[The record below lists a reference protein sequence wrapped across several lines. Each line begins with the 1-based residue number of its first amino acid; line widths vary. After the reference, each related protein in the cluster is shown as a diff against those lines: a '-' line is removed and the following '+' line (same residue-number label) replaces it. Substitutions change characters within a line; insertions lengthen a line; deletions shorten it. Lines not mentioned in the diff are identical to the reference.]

1 MSPPEAVNASD
12 TRARLLIVDDVRE
25 NLHALMNVLRDDYLL
40 LAATSGEKALALAR
54 RHPQPDLILLDIKMP
69 GMDGYSVLTT
79 LKLDAAT
86 ADIPVIFVT
95 ALAEAADEARGLK
108 MGAADYITKPV
119 NPELLRVRV
128 RNQLELRRYRRQ
140 PVLYDIAA
148 HADPA
153 HPPSLLVVDD
163 VPENLHALLEALKGE
178 FRIQVAS
185 NGAKALEAVQS
196 QTPPDLILLDILM
209 PDMDA
214 YEVCRRVKAT
224 PAGNRIPV
232 IFVTMVGAVQDKVR
246 GFAVGASDYI
256 TKPFD
261 IDEVRARIR
270 VHLELARLRRFLE
283 DLVAQRSAMLQVSEE
298 KYRTLAHRDALTG
311 LSNRVLFAEQLDQAI
326 AQAERSQGQFA
337 LMVLN
342 LDKFAAINES
352 FGHGLGDQLLIEV
365 ARRLR
370 TVLPNGEAIARVGG
384 DEFHI
389 LLERDEAAPWMD
401 LSAQRLIEALAQ
413 PFDLEDRRLYVGA
426 SIGIAL
432 YPDDGRSADVLL
444 SHADAA
450 LHRAKDEGRS
460 TLRFFSPDMTRQ
472 ARERLTLEADLRHA
486 LEEQQLRLHYQ
497 PQLDLASGQIVGLEA
512 LVRWQ
517 HPQRGLVSPAQ
528 FIPMAEE
535 SGLIVPLGDWVLRE
549 ACRQIKAWETQ
560 GLAPRQTAVNISA
573 VQLSRS
579 DLVNTVRQALTQ
591 ADLPPHRL
599 ELEITESCL
608 VVDRDRA
615 IHSLGELRGL
625 GLRLSVDDFGTGYS
639 SLAYLQQLAVHKLK
653 VDISFVRD
661 ITTNPG
667 NASIVRAI
675 IALGHSLGLEIVAE
689 GVETAEQAAQ
699 LRELGCQVIQGYL
712 VSRPLPA
719 DDITRL
725 LSARPA
731 GPLGLAAAAPSGT
744 QPG

>member
-1 MSPPEAVNASD
+1 MSPSPHTEPHPDPHEARDA
-12 TRARLLIVDDVRE
+12 RARLLIVDDVRE

-69 GMDGYSVLTT
+69 GMDGYSVLTA

-119 NPELLRVRV
+119 NAELLRVRV

-163 VPENLHALLEALKGE
+163 VPENLHALIEALKGE

-185 NGAKALEAVQS
+185 HGAKALEVVLGPA
-196 QTPPDLILLDILM
+196 PPDLILLDILM
-209 PDMDA
+209 PDMDG
-214 YEVCRRVKAT
+214 YEVCRRVKAS
-224 PAGNRIPV
+224 PSGNRIPV
-232 IFVTMVGAVQDKVR
+232 IFVSMVGAVQDKVR
-246 GFAVGASDYI
+246 GFALGASDYI

-261 IDEVRARIR
+261 IEEVRARIR
-270 VHLELARLRRFLE
+270 AHLELARLRRFLE

-298 KYRTLAHRDALTG
+298 KYRTLAHRDPLTG

-326 AQAERSQGQFA
+326 AQAERSQRQFA
-337 LMVLN
+337 LLVLD
-342 LDKFAAINES
+342 LDKFAAVNES

-370 TVLPNGEAIARVGG
+370 TLLPEGDAIARVGG

-389 LLERDEAAPWMD
+389 LLDRDEAAPWMD
-401 LSAQRLIEALAQ
+401 LSAQRLIEALSQ
-413 PFDLEDRRLYVGA
+413 PFDLEGQRLYVGA

-432 YPDDGRSADVLL
+432 YPDDGRSAAVLQ

-450 LHRAKDEGRS
+450 LHRAKAEGRN

-486 LEEQQLRLHYQ
+486 LQDGQLRLHYQ
-497 PQLDLASGQIVGLEA
+497 PQLDLASGRIVGLEA

-517 HPQRGLVSPAQ
+517 HPQRGLVSPAA

-560 GLAPRQTAVNISA
+560 GLAPRHTAVNISA
-573 VQLSRS
+573 VQLGRG
-579 DLVNTVRQALTQ
+579 DLVHSVRQALAQ
-591 ADLPPHRL
+591 ADLAPQRL
-599 ELEITESCL
+599 ELEITESFL
-608 VVDRDRA
+608 MGDRDRA
-615 IHSLGELRGL
+615 IHALAELRGL
-625 GLRLSVDDFGTGYS
+625 GLRLSIDDFGTGYS

-675 IALGHSLGLEIVAE
+675 VALGHSLGLEIVAE
-689 GVETAEQAAQ
+689 GVETAEQAEQ
-699 LRELGCQVIQGYL
+699 LRGLGCEAIQGWL

-719 DDITRL
+719 EAITAL
-725 LSARPA
+725 LAQ
-731 GPLGLAAAAPSGT
+731 AAARADGA
-744 QPG
+744 